1 MEDVGQ
7 WLQEAGPVNRFFRVW
22 ASSLNVRTVIGLLAM
37 AAIVLAAFF
46 MTENPLVIG
55 LAAMAFAVGI
65 VVYNRSRNS
74 GIEGSLI
81 SDPNLTENRYLSFQI
96 SCGMSRDEYVDSYL
110 AASLFILPPIF
121 AILLVMFYTHIG
133 EIGTALCCAWE
144 MTAMVLLLIMMVV
157 HHNIGVLSGHD
168 DAVRFILML
177 LLFIALFF
185 GILVVQITLWGA
197 PYWGTIIL
205 TILAC
210 AGAIYFRM
218 RAIKCMRKADI

>member
-1 MEDVGQ
+1 M
-7 WLQEAGPVNRFFRVW
+7 NRFLRVW
-22 ASSLNVRTVIGLLAM
+22 ASSLNVKTFIGLLVIV
-37 AAIVLAAFF
+37 AIILAAFF
-46 MTENPLVIG
+46 MTESPLVIG
-55 LAAMAFAVGI
+55 LAAMAFAIWI

-110 AASLFILPPIF
+110 AASMFILPPIF
-121 AILLVMFYTHIG
+121 AILFVMFYTQIG
-133 EIGTALCCAWE
+133 ETGTALYCAWE

-157 HHNIGVLSGHD
+157 HHNIRVLSGHD
-168 DAVRFILML
+168 DAARFVLML
-177 LLFIALFF
+177 LLFIVMFF
-185 GILVVQITLWGA
+185 GILVVQIALWGA

-210 AGAIYFRM
+210 AGAVYFRM
-218 RAIKCMRKADI
+218 KSIECMRKADV